1 MKGRNW
7 QRYALVA
14 GLLVLAGCGSLGPKT
29 VREDQVDYGFS
40 VSDSWKNQ
48 MLANL
53 VKLRYM
59 DMPVFVDV
67 GQIVNGYSLETTVNG
82 TLGFG
87 NTLGGGDS
95 QVLGATGKYT
105 DRPTI
110 TYTPKTGNAFL
121 RSLMEPIAPDA
132 LLSLVA
138 VGYNA
143 ELLFTWGVESVNGVK
158 NYSSNGSRAADPAF
172 LEFTQRLT
180 DLQVTGGIGFELRT
194 EQDTGRTLIFFFND
208 QNESEATREEH
219 RRARELLGLDEA
231 RREYSVQYSP
241 FRIGDDVLAIQTRSI
256 LQVLMGMSRFVDVP
270 ADKTARAVPG
280 FQGVTPEHMPFHVN
294 VSRDRPDDAYASV
307 KYGGDWYWID
317 HTDLSSKRVFTLM
330 MFMITLTDRS
340 GPDVPPVLTIPAQ

>member
-1 MKGRNW
+1 MNHPKWRCCAVLIGT
-7 QRYALVA
+7 
-14 GLLVLAGCGSLGPKT
+14 LVLAGCGSLGPNT
-29 VREDQVDYGFS
+29 VRKDQVDYGFS
-40 VSDSWKNQ
+40 VSESWKNQ

-82 TLGFG
+82 SLGFG
-87 NTLGGGDS
+87 NALGGGDT
-95 QVLGATGKYT
+95 QALGATGKYT

-158 NYSSNGSRAADPAF
+158 NYSSNGSRAADPAYF
-172 LEFTQRLT
+172 EFTRRLT
-180 DLQVTGGIGFELRT
+180 ELQASGGIGFELRT
-194 EQDTGRTLIFFFND
+194 EPHSGRSLIFFFND
-208 QNESEATREEH
+208 ENESEQIREEH
-219 RRARELLGLDEA
+219 RQARELLGLDES
-231 RREYSVQYSP
+231 RHEYSVQYSP
-241 FRIGDDVLAIQTRSI
+241 FRLEDDVLAIQTRSI

-270 ADKTARAVPG
+270 AEKASRAVPG
-280 FQGVTPEHMPFHVN
+280 FKGVPPDRMPFRVN
-294 VSRDRPDDAYASV
+294 VAENRPDDAYASV
-307 KYGGDWYWID
+307 KYAGDWYWID
-317 HTDLSSKRVFTLM
+317 HDDLSSKRVFTLM